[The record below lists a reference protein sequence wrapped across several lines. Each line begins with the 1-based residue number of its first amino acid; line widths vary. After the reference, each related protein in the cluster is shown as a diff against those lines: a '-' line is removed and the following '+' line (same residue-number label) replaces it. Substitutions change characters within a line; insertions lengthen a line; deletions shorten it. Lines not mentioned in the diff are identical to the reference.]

1 MLLCNFSKVTQLE
14 SDSVRIQTQDCLTG
28 KLNENTYKHALSP
41 QAPAM
46 TTGTRESKLLLPLSC
61 DMASYTYRFLL

>member
-28 KLNENTYKHALSP
+28 KLNENTYKHALSTSTSDDNRN
-41 QAPAM
+41 QRVKAPPA
-46 TTGTRESKLLLPLSC
+46 TELW
-61 DMASYTYRFLL
+61 